1 MRLKCVSAICHV
13 CSFSYMSY
21 ISAISNDVFPPRS
34 VSATVPKGEEV
45 AKEAAGAVG
54 GGDKENPGS

>member
-1 MRLKCVSAICHV
+1 
-13 CSFSYMSY
+13 MSY
-21 ISAISNDVFPPRS
+21 ISSISDDVFFPRS

-54 GGDKENPGS
+54 GGDEENPGS

>member
-1 MRLKCVSAICHV
+1 MFLPYAMCAH
-13 CSFSYMSY
+13 
-21 ISAISNDVFPPRS
+21 FPTCPTHQPYLMMFFPRS

-54 GGDKENPGS
+54 GGDEENPGS

>member
-1 MRLKCVSAICHV
+1 MFLPYAMCAH
-13 CSFSYMSY
+13 
-21 ISAISNDVFPPRS
+21 FPTCPTYQPYLMMFFPRS

-54 GGDKENPGS
+54 GGDEENPGS